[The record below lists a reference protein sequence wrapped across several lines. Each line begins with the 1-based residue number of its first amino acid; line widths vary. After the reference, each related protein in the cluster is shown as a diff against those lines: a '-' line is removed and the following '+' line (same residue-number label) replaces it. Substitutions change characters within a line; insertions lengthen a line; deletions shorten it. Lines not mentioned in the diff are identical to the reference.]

1 MYKEG
6 DVPDLNNLPPKGL
19 QQSSSE
25 EQEEAQEPEKPAPTV
40 PLEFGAARA
49 QREQAEAEILRCH
62 EKSLPLRQRT
72 EAQLSAE
79 QDVWYE
85 AALRLLQLLPP
96 SAAVHLSRARLLL
109 GWNLQQQRLES
120 SRDGAQ
126 FPR

>member
-1 MYKEG
+1 MLRLALLYTHK
-6 DVPDLNNLPPKGL
+6 
-19 QQSSSE
+19 
-25 EQEEAQEPEKPAPTV
+25 
-40 PLEFGAARA
+40 ARVV
-49 QREQAEAEILRCH
+49 REQAEAEILRCH

-109 GWNLQQQRLES
+109 LRDQIREQQADEDDAGVEVPRRHARQLE
-120 SRDGAQ
+120 DLHQ
-126 FPR
+126 